1 MMLYTHY
8 TLKNLNLK
16 IKILAAGQVTQFC
29 ENNNFRLSVKLFCMS
44 VKDYRVTYIIREVT

>member
-1 MMLYTHY
+1 MLYTHY

-16 IKILAAGQVTQFC
+16 IKILAAEQVTQFY